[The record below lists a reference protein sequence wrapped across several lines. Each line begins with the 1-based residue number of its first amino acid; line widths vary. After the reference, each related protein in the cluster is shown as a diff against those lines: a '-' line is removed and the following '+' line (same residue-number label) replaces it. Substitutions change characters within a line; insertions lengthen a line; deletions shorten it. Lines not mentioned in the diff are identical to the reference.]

1 MTTQHTRR
9 VTTTRHLVGRG
20 RLKWGDVQAEA
31 SGMLCAWADYAGFH
45 VGEECPSV
53 APPYTH
59 LWAWTPDHSKLMRV
73 RIDGDEGI
81 VGLLWA
87 DPPAGVS
94 GKHVEVVSSTG
105 LPWGDDG
112 QLGRTLPPHISA
124 GTFVLYEPLVP
135 LPATFVAVG

>member
-1 MTTQHTRR
+1 MTTQPIRR
-9 VTTTRHLVGRG
+9 VTTKRHLVGRG
-20 RLKWGDVQAEA
+20 RLSWGDVQREA

-45 VGEECPSV
+45 IGEQCRSV

-59 LWAWTPDHSKLMRV
+59 LWAWTADHSKLMRV

-87 DPPAGVS
+87 DPPGVPAIE
-94 GKHVEVVSSTG
+94 VEVVSRTG

-112 QLGRTLPPHISA
+112 QLGRALPAHISA
-124 GTFVLYEPLVP
+124 GTFAMYEPLVP